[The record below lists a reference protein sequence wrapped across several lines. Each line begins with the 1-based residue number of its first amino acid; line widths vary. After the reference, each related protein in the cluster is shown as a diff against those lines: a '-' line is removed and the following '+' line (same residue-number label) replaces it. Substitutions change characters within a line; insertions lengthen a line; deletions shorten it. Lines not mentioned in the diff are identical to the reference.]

1 MFNLEEELKNLPD
14 QPGVYI
20 MYDSKDTVIY
30 VGKAKILKNRVRQ
43 YFRGV
48 DRHTPKV
55 RAMVAKI
62 SYFEYIVTGTE
73 MEALVLECNLIKKY
87 RPKYNIL
94 LKDSKSYPY
103 IKVNMQK
110 DYPTIQSTRTLR
122 NDGAKYFGPYIGMGT
137 VKNNLEVI
145 QKIFKPPLCT
155 RKFPQDIGKGR
166 PCLNFHIKNCIA
178 PCTGNVTKEEYRSVF
193 EDICDFLGGG
203 HEKLINDL
211 TEKMMELSEDM
222 EYEKAAIL
230 RDRIKAIKSLD
241 EKQRIIDS
249 DKQNDVDVIDLEVFD
264 NKAFIE
270 IFFVRSGKIMGRESF
285 RLDEVED
292 KSQALLE
299 YVKQFY
305 SRALFIP
312 TEILIGTEIED
323 RELISEWLTELKGR
337 KVNILVP
344 LRGKKADLIKLAGK
358 NVDQSITNYKAMK
371 QRGEEKYNDGEELAK
386 ILGLKK
392 TVTRIEA
399 YDISNI
405 SGSDN
410 VAGMVVFK
418 NGKPLK
424 NAYRKF
430 KIKSFEGADD
440 YSAMREVIYRRFRN
454 ALEEEEMLEE
464 GKIKESDLK
473 FLPLPDVIFVDGGKG
488 HINAV
493 KSMLEEIDF
502 SVPVFGMVKND
513 KHKTRGL
520 LDGDSLVEIKMTSSL
535 FNFITRIQDEVHRY
549 AISYHRQL
557 RTVSAIYSE
566 LDNIVGV
573 GEKKRKILLE
583 KFGSIDAIS
592 VASKEELKS
601 VGIDD
606 KTAEN
611 ILEYFREK

>member
-20 MYDSKDTVIY
+20 MHDKKDAVIY
-30 VGKAKILKNRVRQ
+30 VGKAKVLKNRVRQ
-43 YFRGV
+43 YFRSV
-48 DRHTPKV
+48 DKHTPKV
-55 RAMVAKI
+55 RVMVSKI

-73 MEALVLECNLIKKY
+73 KEALVLECNLIKKH

-94 LKDSKSYPY
+94 LKDDKTYPY
-103 IKVNMQK
+103 IKVNMQNA
-110 DYPTIQSTRTLR
+110 YPTIQITRTLR
-122 NDGAKYFGPYIGMGT
+122 NDGAKYFGPYIGKGT
-137 VKNNLEVI
+137 VKTNLDVI

-155 RKFPQDIGKGR
+155 KKFPQDIGKGR

-178 PCTGNVTKEEYRSVF
+178 PCTGNISKEDYRQIF

-203 HEKLINDL
+203 HDKLIRDM
-211 TEKMMELSEDM
+211 TQKMQELSGEM

-230 RDRIKAIKSLD
+230 RDRIKAIKTLD

-249 DKQNDVDVIDLEVFD
+249 DKQSDVDVIDIGIFD
-264 NKAFIE
+264 DKAFVE
-270 IFFVRSGKIMGRESF
+270 IFFVRAGKIMGRESF
-285 RLDEVED
+285 CLDEVED
-292 KSQALLE
+292 RGQAMLE
-299 YVKQFY
+299 YIKQFY
-305 SRALFIP
+305 SQALFIP
-312 TEILIGTEIED
+312 REILIGAEID
-323 RELISEWLTELKGR
+323 DKDLISEWLTELKGK
-337 KVNILVP
+337 KVTISVP
-344 LRGKKADLIKLAGK
+344 MRGKKADLMKFAAK
-358 NVDQSITNYKAMK
+358 NVEQSIANYRAMK
-371 QRGEEKYNDGEELAK
+371 IREEEKYNNGEELAG
-386 ILGLKK
+386 ILGLERPII
-392 TVTRIEA
+392 RIEA

-454 ALEEEEMLEE
+454 ALEEEEMLKE

-473 FLPLPDVIFVDGGKG
+473 FLPLPDVIFVDGGRG

-502 SVPVFGMVKND
+502 SVPVYGMVKND

-520 LDGDSLVEIKMTSSL
+520 LNENGEAEIKMTSSL

-549 AISYHRQL
+549 AISYHRNL
-557 RTVSAIYSE
+557 RTTSAIYSE

-573 GEKKRKILLE
+573 GEKKRRILLE
-583 KFGSIDAIS
+583 KFESIDAIS
-592 VASKEELKS
+592 NATREELKDA
-601 VGIDD
+601 GIDE
-606 KTAEN
+606 KTVEN
-611 ILEYFREK
+611 IVEYFRGK

>member
-20 MYDSKDTVIY
+20 MHDSKDTVIY

-43 YFRGV
+43 YFRGSEK
-48 DRHTPKV
+48 HTPKV
-55 RAMVAKI
+55 RAMVSKI

-94 LKDSKSYPY
+94 LKDDKTYPY

-110 DYPTIQSTRTLR
+110 DYPTVQSTRTLR

-137 VKNNLEVI
+137 VKNNLDVI

-155 RKFPQDIGKGR
+155 RKFPEDIGKGR

-178 PCTGNVTKEEYRSVF
+178 PCTGEISKEEYRSIF
-193 EDICDFLGGG
+193 EDICDFLAGG
-203 HEKLINDL
+203 HDKLIKDM
-211 TEKMMELSEDM
+211 TEKMMALSEEM
-222 EYEKAAIL
+222 EFEKAAIL
-230 RDRIKAIKSLD
+230 RDRIKAIKTLD
-241 EKQRIIDS
+241 EKQRIVNS
-249 DKQNDVDVIDLEVFD
+249 DKQNDQDVIDVEVFD
-264 NKAFIE
+264 NKAFVE
-270 IFFVRSGKIMGRESF
+270 IFFVRLGKIMGRESF
-285 RLDEVED
+285 RLDDAED
-292 KSQALLE
+292 RSLALLE
-299 YVKQFY
+299 YIKQFY
-305 SRALFIP
+305 SRALVIP
-312 TEILIGTEIED
+312 QEILIGTEIED
-323 RELISEWLTELKGR
+323 RELISQWLTDLKGK
-337 KVNILVP
+337 KVSIIAP
-344 LRGKKADLIKLAGK
+344 QRGKKADLMKLARK
-358 NVDQSITNYKAMK
+358 NVEQSIAKYKALK
-371 QRGEEKYNDGEELAK
+371 QREEERFNKGDELAK
-386 ILGLKK
+386 ILGLVKP
-392 TVTRIEA
+392 VNRIEA

-405 SGSDN
+405 SGTNN

-424 NAYRKF
+424 SAYRKF
-430 KIKSFEGADD
+430 KIKSFEGPDD
-440 YSAMREVIYRRFRN
+440 YSAMREVIYRRFLN
-454 ALEEEEMLEE
+454 ALEEEEMLSN
-464 GKIKESDLK
+464 GQIKEADLK

-520 LDGDSLVEIKMTSSL
+520 LDGDSEVEIKMTSSL
-535 FNFITRIQDEVHRY
+535 FNFITNIQDEVHRY
-549 AISYHRQL
+549 AISYHRKL
-557 RTVSAIYSE
+557 RTEALIRSE

-592 VASKEELKS
+592 LSSKEELKNS
-601 VGIDD
+601 GIDE

-611 ILEYFREK
+611 IVEYFKEK